1 MVAMLAFGGTFA
13 YFTASSEKATAD
25 GITTAYLQVK
35 ENTVTK
41 VATTNVV
48 PGDTIVSGATFK
60 TDSNVDTY
68 AVVKFTV
75 TFGGAEVAAGAA
87 NVVYAMDSAQ
97 KWVKTGNYYVTK
109 VSAGTKGADQTINV
123 CGAITFAGNEEN
135 KESEEDT
142 VLTLMNKEIV
152 VSLQSWS
159 IQQAHITGI
168 ADASAEL
175 NETDAAKVITA
186 LGLSA

>member
-1 MVAMLAFGGTFA
+1 MVAMLALGGTFA
-13 YFTASSEKATAD
+13 YFTARPTTATAEN
-25 GITTAYLQVK
+25 IRTAYLQVK
-35 ENTVTK
+35 ENAVTK
-41 VATTNVV
+41 VATTHVV
-48 PGDTIVSGATFK
+48 PGDPIVAGATFK

-87 NVVYAMDSAQ
+87 NVVYAMDAAQ

-109 VSAGTKGADQTINV
+109 VAAGTKGTDKTIKV

-135 KESEEDT
+135 KESENDS
-142 VLTLMNKEIV
+142 VLTLMDKEIV

-159 IQQAHITGI
+159 IQQDHKTDI
-168 ADASAEL
+168 ADASADL
-175 NETDAAKVITA
+175 TETDAAKVITE
-186 LGLSA
+186 LGLGA